1 MRAIYATA
9 IFSLRRRTLG
19 WRLLAPIAVAL
30 LPTLVLVLA
39 IAFGD
44 SVQPLALYRQYLI
57 PLTLYFV
64 LPFVTM
70 FMMLPVL
77 SELYDRGA
85 IGYIY
90 TRPVP
95 RWQPLLGMFLG
106 AFLGMLPVY
115 IVGATVPAVI
125 CAIADTDT
133 SMGTW
138 FSLTA
143 GIISV
148 LWIASLAY
156 GAICMFLGVWSK
168 RAIIHA
174 FLVLVVLGSILGSL
188 PGDGQMYSLHYYLI
202 GLAHSWCGITDSA
215 TDLFPPVAN
224 MPSVL
229 KSLLVIAGTTVVMM
243 FATAQ
248 AARKRDVL

>member
-1 MRAIYATA
+1 MSAISATTM
-9 IFSLRRRTLG
+9 FSLRRRTMGL
-19 WRLLAPIAVAL
+19 RLLAPTAVAL

-39 IAFGD
+39 IAFSA
-44 SVQPLALYRQYLI
+44 SVQPLELYRQYLV

-95 RWQPLLGMFLG
+95 RWQPLFGLFLG

-115 IVGATVPAVI
+115 LIGGTVPAVI
-125 CAIADTDT
+125 CYLADPGVGI
-133 SMGTW
+133 GTW
-138 FSLTA
+138 LQLVM
-143 GIISV
+143 GITSV

-156 GAICMFLGVWSK
+156 GAICVFLGVWSK

-174 FLVLVVLGSILGSL
+174 FIILVVLGSVLGSL
-188 PGDGQMYSLHYYLI
+188 PGDGQMFSLHYYLI
-202 GLAHSWCGITDSA
+202 GLAHAWCGITDSA
-215 TDLFPPVAN
+215 TDLFPPVTE

-229 KSLLVIAGTTVVMM
+229 TSLLVIFGTTVAMM
-243 FATAQ
+243 YATS
-248 AARKRDVL
+248 AAAKRRDVL

>member
-1 MRAIYATA
+1 MSAIYATT

-19 WRLLAPIAVAL
+19 LRLLAPIAVVL

-39 IAFGD
+39 LAF
-44 SVQPLALYRQYLI
+44 STTNPALELYRQYLV

-95 RWQPLLGMFLG
+95 RWQPLMGMFLG
-106 AFLGMLPVY
+106 GWLGMLPVFL
-115 IVGATVPAVI
+115 IGSIVPAVI
-125 CAIADTDT
+125 CGLAEPEVRM
-133 SMGTW
+133 STW
-138 FSLTA
+138 FNLVFGVT
-143 GIISV
+143 GV
-148 LWIASLAY
+148 LAIASLAY
-156 GAICMFLGVWSK
+156 GAICVFLGVWSK

-174 FLVLVVLGSILGSL
+174 FVILVILGSVLGSL
-188 PGDGQMYSLHYYLI
+188 PGEGQQYSLHYYLI
-202 GLAHSWCGITDSA
+202 GLAHEWCGITDSA
-215 TDLFPPVAN
+215 TDLFPPVTE
-224 MPSVL
+224 MPSVF
-229 KSLLVIAGTTVVMM
+229 KSLMVIFGTTIVAM
-243 FATAQ
+243 FMTSS
-248 AARKRDVL
+248 AAKSRDVL

>member
-1 MRAIYATA
+1 MSAILATA
-9 IFSLRRRTLG
+9 TFSLRRRTLG
-19 WRLLAPIAVAL
+19 LRLLAPITVAL
-30 LPTLVLVLA
+30 LPTLVLVMA
-39 IAFGD
+39 IAFSA
-44 SVQPLALYRQYLI
+44 SVQPLELYRQYLI

-106 AFLGMLPVY
+106 AFTGMLPVY
-115 IVGATVPAVI
+115 LIGAAVPAVI
-125 CAIADTDT
+125 CAMANPDIALT
-133 SMGTW
+133 TW
-138 FSLTA
+138 LTLVG
-143 GIISV
+143 GIVAV

-174 FLVLVVLGSILGSL
+174 FLILVVLGSVLGSL

-202 GLAHSWCGITDSA
+202 GLAHAWCGITDSA
-215 TDLFPPVAN
+215 TDLFPPVTN
-224 MPSVL
+224 MPAVSS
-229 KSLLVIAGTTVVMM
+229 SLLVIFGTTVAMM
-243 FATAQ
+243 FATAR
-248 AARKRDVL
+248 AARSRDVL

>member
-1 MRAIYATA
+1 MSAIYATA
-9 IFSLRRRTLG
+9 IFSLRQRTLG
-19 WRLLAPIAVAL
+19 LRLLAPITVAL

-39 IAFGD
+39 IVFGA
-44 SVQPLALYRQYLI
+44 SMQPLELYRQYLI

-90 TRPVP
+90 TRPIP

-106 AFLGMLPVY
+106 AIVGMLPVFL
-115 IVGATVPAVI
+115 IGVSVPAII
-125 CAIADTDT
+125 CAVADSDIAI
-133 SMGTW
+133 GTW
-138 FSLTA
+138 LA
-143 GIISV
+143 LVGGISSV

-174 FLVLVVLGSILGSL
+174 FLILVVLGSVLGSL
-188 PGDGQMYSLHYYLI
+188 PGDGQQYSLHYYLI
-202 GLAHSWCGITDSA
+202 GLAHAWCGITGSA
-215 TDLFPPVAN
+215 TDLFPPVIN
-224 MPSVL
+224 MPSVF
-229 KSLLVIAGTTVVMM
+229 KSLLVIFVTTIVMM
-243 FATAQ
+243 LATAR
-248 AARKRDVL
+248 AAKNRDVL

>member
-1 MRAIYATA
+1 MSAIYATT

-19 WRLLAPIAVAL
+19 LRLLAPIAVAL

-39 IAFGD
+39 LAFSS
-44 SVQPLALYRQYLI
+44 SVQALELYRQYLV
-57 PLTLYFV
+57 PLSLYFV

-95 RWQPLLGMFLG
+95 RWQPLMGMFLG
-106 AFLGMLPVY
+106 GCIGMLPVFL
-115 IVGATVPAVI
+115 IGAVVPAVI
-125 CAIADTDT
+125 CALAEPNVPL
-133 SMGTW
+133 SEW
-138 FSLTA
+138 FNLVIGVT
-143 GIISV
+143 SV

-156 GAICMFLGVWSK
+156 GAICVFLGVWSK

-174 FLVLVVLGSILGSL
+174 FVILVILGSVLGSL
-188 PGDGQMYSLHYYLI
+188 PGDGQHYSLHYYLI
-202 GLAHSWCGITDSA
+202 GLAHEWCGITDSA
-215 TDLFPPVAN
+215 TDLFPPVTE

-229 KSLLVIAGTTVVMM
+229 KSLLVIFGTTVAMM
-243 FATAQ
+243 FATS
-248 AARKRDVL
+248 AAAKSRDVL